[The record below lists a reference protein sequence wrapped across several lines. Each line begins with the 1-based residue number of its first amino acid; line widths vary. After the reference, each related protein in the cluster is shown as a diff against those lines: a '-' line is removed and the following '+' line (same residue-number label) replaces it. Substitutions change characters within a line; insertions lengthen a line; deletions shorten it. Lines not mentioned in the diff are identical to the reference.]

1 MPQISLSRRLR
12 RTPFSEGVEAAGVK
26 GYTVYNRMLLPTV
39 FESVEADYHHLKKNV
54 QVWDVSCE
62 RQVEL
67 RGPDAA
73 RLMQMLTPRDLRG
86 MLPGQCFY
94 VPIVDETGGMLND
107 PVAVKLSEDRWWIS
121 IADSDLLLWV
131 KGLANGYRL
140 DVLVDEPDVSPLGVQ
155 GPKADELMARVF
167 GDRVRDIRFFKF
179 DMFEFE
185 GRDLA
190 VARSGYSKQGGFEI
204 YVEGSDIGMPLWNA
218 LFSAGEDLDVRAGC
232 PNLIERIEGGL
243 LSYGNDMTD
252 DNTPHEC
259 GLGKF
264 CNTHTAI
271 GCVGRD
277 ALLRVAKEGPVQQ
290 IRPIA
295 IDGDAVPPCVQPWP
309 VFADGKQVGQVTSAA
324 WSPDFS
330 TNVSIGMV
338 KLSHWDAGTKVEVET
353 PDGMRSATVQGQFW
367 I

>member
-1 MPQISLSRRLR
+1 MPQISASRRLR
-12 RTPFSEGVEAAGVK
+12 RTPFSDGVEAAGVK
-26 GYTVYNRMLLPTV
+26 GSTVYNRMLLPTV
-39 FESVEADYHHLKKNV
+39 FESVEADYRHLKNHV

-131 KGLANGYRL
+131 KGIAVGYRL
-140 DVLVDEPDVSPLGVQ
+140 DVLVDEPDVSPLAVQ

-204 YVEGSDIGMPLWNA
+204 YVEGGDIGMPLWNA
-218 LFSAGEDLDVRAGC
+218 LFAAGEDLHVRAGC
-232 PNLIERIEGGL
+232 PNLIERSEGGL

-271 GCVGRD
+271 GCIGRD

-290 IRPIA
+290 IRPSA
-295 IDGDAVPPCVQPWP
+295 IEGDPGPGCDRPGGM
-309 VFADGKQVGQVTSAA
+309 FADGKRVGQVTSAA
-324 WSPDFS
+324 WSPDFE
-330 TNVSIGMV
+330 TNVAIGMV
-338 KLSHWDAGTKVEVET
+338 RLSHWDAGTELEVET
-353 PDGMRSATVQGQFW
+353 PAGMRRAIVQSHFW
-367 I
+367 L

>member
-1 MPQISLSRRLR
+1 MPQISASRRLR

-39 FESVEADYHHLKKNV
+39 FESVEADYRHLKNHV

-131 KGLANGYRL
+131 KGIAVGYRL
-140 DVLVDEPDVSPLGVQ
+140 DVLVDEPDVSPLAVQ

-204 YVEGSDIGMPLWNA
+204 YVEGGDIGMPLWNA
-218 LFSAGEDLDVRAGC
+218 LFAAGEDLHVRAGC

-271 GCVGRD
+271 GCIGRD

-295 IDGDAVPPCVQPWP
+295 IDGDPVPGCDRPWGML
-309 VFADGKQVGQVTSAA
+309 ADGKRVGQVTSAA
-324 WSPDFS
+324 WSPDFE
-330 TNVSIGMV
+330 TNVAIGMV
-338 KLSHWDAGTKVEVET
+338 RLSHWDAGTELEVET
-353 PDGMRSATVQGQFW
+353 PAGMRRATVQSHFW